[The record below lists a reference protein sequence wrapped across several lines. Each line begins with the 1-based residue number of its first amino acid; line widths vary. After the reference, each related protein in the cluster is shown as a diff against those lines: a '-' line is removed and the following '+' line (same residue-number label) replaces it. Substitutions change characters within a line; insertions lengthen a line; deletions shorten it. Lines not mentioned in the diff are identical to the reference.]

1 MGVPK
6 STPLIDEELTMPKLL
21 LLASAVAGLTI
32 APDVPLRWDDPDYSF
47 RRELRAGQELSIGN
61 IDGTVTVTRAAG
73 RTAEVLVTKRVI
85 RGNGD
90 LVLAILEETSKG
102 VKVCSV
108 YLDQVDE
115 QRTTCDHRG
124 EGRRRREPLEVE
136 MTYEVRVPDGV
147 DLRVGTVDGDVIV
160 RGIATVA
167 TLATVDGDITV
178 TGRAPSR
185 VATVDGDITL
195 DLSGPLPSTMRI
207 STVDGD
213 VAIAVPSTAGLSVH
227 ATTVDGD
234 LESDFPITVKGKWGP
249 RTMRG
254 TVGDG
259 ATELRISTV
268 DGSIRLRGN

>member
-167 TLATVDGDITV
+167 TLATVDGDIT
-178 TGRAPSR
+178 
-185 VATVDGDITL
+185 L